1 MNALPIP
8 ELAIVAIVCV
18 VMLALRAV
26 LRVTPVPFAPRPDD
40 FRPSRAAMPLE
51 RLRARLIA
59 TCVIFALISVPL
71 ILKLVP
77 PNGVYGFRTSITRAS
92 DANWYQ
98 ANLFSGLAL
107 LTAAAASAA
116 LLVAIPA
123 RTPRWAVWS
132 AYLLPVGAAVIASFL
147 YLSRLA

>member
-1 MNALPIP
+1 MDAIPIP
-8 ELAIVAIVCV
+8 ELAVVVLASVVLLAI
-18 VMLALRAV
+18 RAAV
-26 LRVTPVPFAPRPDD
+26 RVTPVPFAPRPDD
-40 FRPSRAAMPLE
+40 FRPSRAAMPPE

-98 ANLFSGLAL
+98 ANFFSGLAL
-107 LTAAAASAA
+107 LVAATTSAT

-123 RTPRWAVWS
+123 RMPRWAVWS
-132 AYLLPVGAAVIASFL
+132 AYLFPVGAAFAASL
-147 YLSRLA
+147 AYISRLN